1 MELTPQEGA
10 VIELF
15 RLEGETTFDDIW
27 GRLEKDSSRPLR
39 EWDVVDVL
47 NSLRRRG
54 YLIADIPYENRL
66 WLVAEPEADAAGEIG
81 VFGEHHPALAGGD
94 VLPAVEGPD
103 DEIAGGLRTGPR
115 AADRLAGVL
124 NQRHVTPTSPI

>member
-66 WLVAEPEADAAGEIG
+66 WLVAEPEAD
-81 VFGEHHPALAGGD
+81 
-94 VLPAVEGPD
+94 
-103 DEIAGGLRTGPR
+103 
-115 AADRLAGVL
+115 
-124 NQRHVTPTSPI
+124 